1 MYFTNLPIEIGR
13 DFRNRLMSNFVYLI
27 NRIKQIDDQIY
38 KHSKVDLHAHEAK
51 QIDYQKTTVDNELKY
66 LRQQV
71 LGLVLGANGDG
82 IQELRDSRIA
92 NDGSQRFELLSDKLR
107 YDYFTLN
114 NRIDEVLT
122 KHENLVS
129 KFDNRIKEM
138 DLTELNVTP
147 KITASLD
154 SDVPLQ
160 SFLHAGK
167 EIAGIRLIPSNKTI
181 EDYYLFKFSRNG
193 DKYDAMRINGG
204 THLENIGYY
213 NGWFIAPIFSP
224 NGVNGKIIAFKYHS
238 NKTYKPYKSINYS
251 DEDTKDVKS
260 FYVNLE
266 SKHVNVN
273 VYKNV
278 LNIFSVLG
286 KGNGI
291 NLKQYDVT
299 KFLNG
304 EYVLLN
310 EITFAKE
317 HKNMSWLQGVVA
329 TDERIFLSAGDY
341 NYGSDKNI
349 TVYSTKT
356 AQVLDT
362 ISTKEVGSEDFE
374 GRPINNWNEPEGMDI
389 TVNKDGTYNVHL
401 GMFTG
406 GSTDTVK
413 VPTNKR
419 FHIYTWAPKSNA
431 HALINDLAIIQGN
444 LATKDRLLFYGD
456 VTGNVGNT
464 FGLTDKLFNYKF
476 ITFYFTTG
484 YIGTHT
490 VTVPADRF
498 RFTNYIDLQNM
509 SITEEGVVYN
519 YSLRLQFDDVRKKFK
534 IKHARGIK
542 YKPDE
547 PNWPG
552 TGGLYD
558 KHPSIHFYHIRG
570 YGMSPSIQD
579 I

>member
-1 MYFTNLPIEIGR
+1 MYYTNFPIELGR
-13 DFRNRLMSNFVYLI
+13 EYRQKMISNFVYLLDKV
-27 NRIKQIDDQIY
+27 RSIDDVIY
-38 KHSKVDLHAHEAK
+38 KHSNSDKHAHEAS
-51 QIDYQKTTVDNELKY
+51 QIDYQKTNVENELEY
-66 LRQQV
+66 LRKQV
-71 LGLVLGANGDG
+71 LGLVLGFNGNG
-82 IQELRDSRIA
+82 VQELRDSRIA

-114 NRIDEVLT
+114 NKIDDVLE
-122 KHENLVS
+122 KHRKLEKEIN
-129 KFDNRIKEM
+129 NRIKSM
-138 DLTELNVTP
+138 DLTELNVSP

-167 EIAGIRLIPSNKTI
+167 DITGIRLIPSNKTI

-204 THLENIGYY
+204 PHLENIGYY
-213 NGWFIAPIFSP
+213 KGWFIAPIFTSD
-224 NGVNGKIIAFKYHS
+224 GINGKIIAFKYHS
-238 NKTYKPYKSINYS
+238 NKKYKPYKTINYT
-251 DEDTKDVKS
+251 DEDTKDIKS
-260 FYVNLE
+260 YYVNLE
-266 SKHVNVN
+266 SKHVNIN
-273 VYKNV
+273 VYKNI
-278 LNIFSVLG
+278 LNIFSVLD
-286 KGNGI
+286 KGNGV
-291 NLKQYDVT
+291 NLKQYNIT
-299 KFLNG
+299 KFLDG
-304 EYVLLN
+304 EYELLN
-310 EITFAKE
+310 EVTFAKE

-329 TDERIFLSAGDY
+329 TDEYVFLSAGDY
-341 NYGSDKNI
+341 TYGNDKNI
-349 TVYSTKT
+349 TIYSTKNGK
-356 AQVLDT
+356 VVDT
-362 ISTKEVGSEDFE
+362 ISTKEVGSEDIE
-374 GRPINNWNEPEGMDI
+374 GKPINNWNEPEGMDI
-389 TVNKDGTYNVHL
+389 TVNQDGTYNVHL

-444 LATKDRLLFYGD
+444 LSTKDRLLFYGD
-456 VTGNVGNT
+456 VTGNVGNA
-464 FGLTDKLFNYKF
+464 FELTDKVFNYKF
-476 ITFYFTTG
+476 LTFYFSTG

-509 SITEEGVVYN
+509 SITEEGIIYN
-519 YSLRLQFDDVRKKFK
+519 YSLRLELDEVRKKFK
-534 IKHARGIK
+534 IRHARGIK
-542 YKPDE
+542 YKPEE
-547 PNWPG
+547 PSWSG

-558 KHPSIHFYHIRG
+558 KHPSVHLYHVRG

>member
-1 MYFTNLPIEIGR
+1 MYYTNFPVELGR
-13 DFRNRLMSNFVYLI
+13 EYRMKMVSNFVYLLE
-27 NRIKQIDDQIY
+27 KVKSIDSVIY
-38 KHSKVDLHAHEAK
+38 KHSHTDQHAHSSK
-51 QIDYQKTTVDNELKY
+51 QIDYKKTNVENELIY
-66 LRQQV
+66 LRSNIIA
-71 LGLVLGANGDG
+71 LVLGTNGNG

-92 NDGSQRFELLSDKLR
+92 NDGTRHELLADRLRHDYFELNS
-107 YDYFTLN
+107 
-114 NRIDEVLT
+114 RIDTLLNDY
-122 KHENLVS
+122 KAFVS
-129 KFDNRIKEM
+129 KVDNKFKSM
-138 DLTELNVTP
+138 DITELNVKP

-167 EIAGIRLIPSNKTI
+167 DIAGVRLIPSKKTV

-213 NGWFIAPIFSP
+213 NGWFIAPIFTS
-224 NGVNGKIIAFKYHS
+224 NGINGKIIAFKYHS
-238 NKTYKPYKSINYS
+238 NKNYKPYKSINYS

-273 VYKNV
+273 VYKKT
-278 LNIFSVLG
+278 LNIFSVLS

-291 NLKQYDVT
+291 NLKQYDVD
-299 KFLNG
+299 KFLKG
-304 EYVLLN
+304 EYKLLN
-310 EITFAKE
+310 EVIVAKE
-317 HKNMSWLQGVVA
+317 HTNLSWLQGIVA
-329 TDERIFLSAGDY
+329 TDEHVFVSAGDY
-341 NYGSDKNI
+341 NYGSNKNI
-349 TVYSTKT
+349 AIYSTKNGGL
-356 AQVLDT
+356 VDT
-362 ISTKEVGSEDFE
+362 ISTNELGSEDFE
-374 GRPINNWNEPEGMDI
+374 GKPINNWNEPEGMDI
-389 TVNKDGTYNVHL
+389 TMNYDGTYNVHL

-419 FHIYTWAPKSNA
+419 FHIYTWAPKSNP
-431 HALINDLAIIQGN
+431 HALINDVAMIHSN
-444 LATKDRLLFYGD
+444 LASKDRLLFYGD
-456 VTGNVGNT
+456 VTGNVGNK
-464 FGLTDKLFNYKF
+464 FELTDKVFNYKF
-476 ITFYFTTG
+476 LTFYFSTG
-484 YIGTHT
+484 FIGTHT

-519 YSLRLQFDDVRKKFK
+519 YSLRISFDDVRKKFN

-542 YKPDE
+542 YKPDD
-547 PNWPG
+547 PKWSG

-558 KHPSIHFYHIRG
+558 KHPSIHLYHIRG
-570 YGMSPSIQD
+570 YGLTPSIQD